1 MDNKEKQGTDDVKEV
16 KEQEP
21 SNKESTETNQ
31 EIVRAGIPIGAF
43 AVVLIFVLL
52 VGIIVGYAF
61 SIRGKSD
68 NTDDKADKTQEAAK
82 EEEPGEP
89 YSGNPEEYV
98 TLGEYTGIQVL
109 VSPTD
114 EDVQSAIED
123 VIDENTGDEQ
133 REGTVKSGDTV
144 YCAFKATVDGKEFSD
159 GTGEDYVE
167 IGSGDWIPGF
177 EEGITGMKTGEKK
190 TLNLTFPAEYDDES
204 VAGKA
209 VTFEVEVKYICGE
222 EIVPEYNDAFVQKI
236 SDCKNTAEYEEE
248 LKKNLRQE
256 NEDCKADLAWEQ
268 VVANATVNK
277 YPGDMVELSTKII
290 RQGYQ
295 DMADMSGTT
304 IEDIMTQW
312 DTTEEDFTQMA
323 KEEVNEFLIALAI
336 AKKENITLSDDEYQ
350 SALEEDYSYYE
361 ESYDSMEAFEK
372 EMGNYVRY
380 EATVSK
386 VTEWIGDS
394 AVIAD

>member
-1 MDNKEKQGTDDVKEV
+1 MANNDKQNTDEVKEV
-16 KEQEP
+16 KKQE
-21 SNKESTETNQ
+21 SAEKKEAETKQ
-31 EIVRAGIPIGAF
+31 TPAPAGIPVGAF
-43 AVVLIFVLL
+43 AVILIFVLL
-52 VGIIVGYAF
+52 VGVIVGYAV
-61 SIRGKSD
+61 SQRGKSD
-68 NTDDKADKTQEAAK
+68 DGNSKGDKK
-82 EEEPGEP
+82 EDTATEEKGEP
-89 YSGNPEEYV
+89 YSGNPDEYV

-114 EDVQSAIED
+114 EDVQSAIQD
-123 VIDENTGDEQ
+123 LIDEKTGEEQ
-133 REGTVKSGDTV
+133 LEGTVKSGDTV
-144 YCAFKATVDGKEFSD
+144 YCAFKATVDGKEYAD

-190 TLNLTFPAEYDDES
+190 KLDLTFPEEYDDNS

-209 VTFEVEVKYICGE
+209 VAFEVEAKYICGE
-222 EIVPEYNDAFVQKI
+222 EVVPEYNDDFVKSI
-236 SDCKNTAEYEEE
+236 SDCKTTAEYEEQ
-248 LKKNLRQE
+248 LKKSLRQE
-256 NEDCKADLAWEQ
+256 NEDSKADLAWEQ

-277 YPGDMVELSTKII
+277 YPSDMVELSAKII

-304 IEDIMTQW
+304 IDDIMSQW
-312 DTTEEDFTQMA
+312 DTTEEDFVQMA
-323 KEEVNEFLIALAI
+323 KEEVDEFLIALAI

-361 ESYDSMEAFEK
+361 DGYDSMEEFEK
-372 EMGNYVRY
+372 EMGDYVRY

>member
-1 MDNKEKQGTDDVKEV
+1 MANNDKQNTDEVKEV
-16 KEQEP
+16 EKQE
-21 SNKESTETNQ
+21 SAEKKDAETKQ
-31 EIVRAGIPIGAF
+31 TPTPAGIPVGAF
-43 AVVLIFVLL
+43 AVILIFVLL
-52 VGIIVGYAF
+52 VGVIVGYAV
-61 SIRGKSD
+61 SQKGKSD
-68 NTDDKADKTQEAAK
+68 DGNSKGDKTEDTAK
-82 EEEPGEP
+82 EDTGEP
-89 YSGNPEEYV
+89 YSGNPDEYV

-109 VSPTD
+109 ASPSD
-114 EDVQSAIED
+114 EDVQSAIQD
-123 VIDENTGDEQ
+123 LIDEKTGEEHL
-133 REGTVKSGDTV
+133 EGTVKSGDTV
-144 YCAFKATVDGKEFSD
+144 YCTFKATIDGKEYAD

-190 TLNLTFPAEYDDES
+190 KLNLTFPEEYDDNT

-209 VTFEVEVKYICGE
+209 VTFEVKVDYICGE
-222 EIVPEYNDAFVQKI
+222 EVVPEYNDDFVKSI
-236 SDCKNTAEYEEE
+236 SNCNTTAEYEAQ
-248 LKKNLRQE
+248 LKESLRQE
-256 NEDCKADLAWEQ
+256 NEDSIADLAWEQ

-277 YPGDMVELSTKII
+277 YPSDMVELSAKII

-304 IEDIMTQW
+304 IEDMMAQW

-323 KEEVNEFLIALAI
+323 KEEVDEFLIALAI

-361 ESYDSMEAFEK
+361 DGYGSMEEFEK
-372 EMGNYVRY
+372 EMGDYVRY

>member
-1 MDNKEKQGTDDVKEV
+1 MANNDKQNTDEVKEV
-16 KEQEP
+16 KKQEP
-21 SNKESTETNQ
+21 AEKKETETKQ
-31 EIVRAGIPIGAF
+31 TPAPAGIPVGAF
-43 AVVLIFVLL
+43 VVILIFVLL
-52 VGIIVGYAF
+52 VGVIVGYAV
-61 SIRGKSD
+61 SQRGKSD
-68 NTDDKADKTQEAAK
+68 DGNSKGDKTEDTAK
-82 EEEPGEP
+82 EETGEP
-89 YSGNPEEYV
+89 YSGNPDEYV

-123 VIDENTGDEQ
+123 LIDEKTGEEQ
-133 REGTVKSGDTV
+133 LEGTVKSGDTV
-144 YCAFKATVDGKEFSD
+144 FCAFKATVDGKEYAD

-177 EEGITGMKTGEKK
+177 EEGVTGMKTGEAKK
-190 TLNLTFPAEYDDES
+190 LDLTFPEEFDDNS

-222 EIVPEYNDAFVQKI
+222 EVVPEYNDDFVKSI
-236 SDCKNTAEYEEE
+236 SDCKTTAEYEEQ
-248 LKKNLRQE
+248 LKKSLRQE
-256 NEDCKADLAWEQ
+256 NEDSKADLAWEQ

-277 YPGDMVELSTKII
+277 YPGDMVELSAKII

-304 IEDIMTQW
+304 IEDIMAQW

-323 KEEVNEFLIALAI
+323 KEEVDEFLIALAI

-361 ESYDSMEAFEK
+361 DGYGSMEEFEK
-372 EMGNYVRY
+372 EMGDYVRY